1 MPNLSLLDMTEKPL
15 HPPSRAPGGK
25 KRYHSD
31 DSDYSAAL
39 YSACSSP
46 RSSMIVDTPASPDGN
61 PDGNASKRRK
71 RNPTRRPPS
80 PASSLL
86 ALSIATFH
94 DTHSPDDKLIAELL
108 RCQKRHIHD
117 SATKRS
123 KFKAKHRTFLPPLT
137 EVESNP
143 DLMKL

>member
-1 MPNLSLLDMTEKPL
+1 M
-15 HPPSRAPGGK
+15 
-25 KRYHSD
+25 
-31 DSDYSAAL
+31 
-39 YSACSSP
+39 
-46 RSSMIVDTPASPDGN
+46 MIVDPPASPNGN
-61 PDGNASKRRK
+61 PEGNASKRRK

-80 PASSLL
+80 PSLL

-94 DTHSPDDKLIAELL
+94 DTHSPDDKLLAELL